1 MADNVEIQG
10 LEFQIVND
18 STQAVAGL
26 QNLIN
31 TLNRLKTATNGGA
44 TGLSKTAQGIRE
56 LSNSLKGLNSGD
68 TSQKIT
74 RLANALTALSQVG
87 NVKISSSIANQLTAI
102 NTALNNLKWTD
113 GDKLVALANGLR
125 PLSELGKANMT
136 TFINQLS
143 KLPKV
148 IEDLEAADIDK
159 FTRQMNDLAAAMK
172 PFADEM
178 QKVSNGFSAFPS
190 KIQKVITSS
199 EKYNSAMSGA
209 TARTNTFG
217 TALKGLK
224 FVSLTVIFRKVSQ
237 FLGSA
242 INRASEYLE
251 DMNLFTVSM
260 GEYAEEAYKYAQ
272 QVSEVMGIDPAEW
285 MRNQGVFNTI
295 ITGFG
300 VASDKAALMSKNL
313 TQLGY
318 DISSFYNISFAESM
332 QKVQSGIAGELEPLR
347 RIGYDLSVARL
358 QQEAYNLGITKSV
371 SAMTQAEKA
380 QLRYYTMMTQV
391 TQVQGDMARTLEQP
405 TNMIRVLKAQLEQA
419 ARAIGDLFIPV
430 LTKILPI
437 AIAVAKALREI
448 IAAVAAL
455 FGVELQ
461 TPDWSN
467 AFEGASAGSGE
478 IADNMDDAAGAAKK
492 LKQYVAGFD
501 ELNIIPSNDSSGN
514 GSDMGLG
521 SDLGIDLPEYDFL
534 KGAVTDQIDE
544 WQKKLQPF
552 VDWIKK
558 HLEDILATV
567 TMIGAGLL
575 AWKLSKN
582 FLGQLNGLLFATGLV
597 LTVDSIRLTLKEG
610 LSWKSVIEGAI
621 GGALMGAGIG
631 FKLGGWKG
639 ALGGIVIGIGVTLLI
654 NGVTSMVSEGVSFEN
669 VLATLT
675 GALTSAGGIMTV
687 INLFN
692 SKVETPAPEL
702 NTASNNLNAISTGT
716 ATVSTKLSS
725 LAKNLG
731 MGILIIGEA
740 AIAAGLFVGAVWGI
754 GLMLGEIVEAWQP
767 VIDNAGTVAIA
778 IGVGAGLI
786 AAVGLVAYG
795 LGTLGGTAALNIGI
809 GTAILLE
816 LGIATGLFLVEIWA
830 VGKGLDEIGKA
841 WQPVLDNGDTISTA
855 IGIGTGLLVGIGVVC
870 AALGVAAVASVGLL
884 PLAIG
889 LGTAMLVELSAATI
903 AFNNSLVDVA
913 NSLVDDLHPALERL
927 NGKLPSLSEDM
938 DDFTRFMTFF
948 AQQVVDYSRSSAI
961 SGFSAT
967 VDAIVK
973 FFTKDPIKTMA
984 DDAKKQYDQ
993 AVDLN
998 AKLRQAN
1005 PELQT
1010 AIILMRSYYNFL
1022 EELERLTGKTN
1033 NISLANGMFVNMKEV
1048 GKNLVLGF
1056 VDGIKSKYSDLSQSI
1071 KSVLD
1076 NALSNRMADSYGTDF
1091 GKRLGSAVASAFK
1104 NSYFPALRG
1113 NVSIG
1118 SSGSVELKL
1127 RAYANGG
1134 FPDEGQL
1141 FIARESGAEMVGS
1154 IRGRTAVANNDQI
1167 VESVSGG
1174 VYRAVR
1180 EAIGGNGGSDK
1191 NITIV
1196 VQMDGKEM
1204 FRQVVKQNNDVVRQT
1219 GTSPLRV

>member
-1 MADNVEIQG
+1 MDNLEIRG
-10 LEFQIVND
+10 LEFQIKENSD
-18 STQAVAGL
+18 SAVASLGRL
-26 QNLIN
+26 EKALSS
-31 TLNRLKTATNGGA
+31 LKTATSGGA
-44 TGLSKTAQGIRE
+44 SGVRTAANQIAALNKALSGSGAVGQKLKSIAAGLKAISDVGTVKIPKSLGTNMQSLGTALSGISDGDIDKLYNVADALRPLSELEGAHMRSYINQLSAFPDVVRE
-56 LSNSLKGLNSGD
+56 LRAADIDEFSN
-68 TSQKIT
+68 QMT
-74 RLANALTALSQVG
+74 RLANAL
-87 NVKISSSIANQLTAI
+87 
-102 NTALNNLKWTD
+102 
-113 GDKLVALANGLR
+113 R
-125 PLSELGKANMT
+125 
-136 TFINQLS
+136 
-143 KLPKV
+143 
-148 IEDLEAADIDK
+148 
-159 FTRQMNDLAAAMK
+159 
-172 PFADEM
+172 PFATEM
-178 QKVSNGFSAFPS
+178 QHVADGFSAMPS
-190 KIQKVITSS
+190 RIQRLITTT
-199 EKYNSAMSGA
+199 EKYNNTVNKGSTQTSRFGISLKSIK
-209 TARTNTFG
+209 TAGVMAGIRMIRQEIS
-217 TALKGLK
+217 K
-224 FVSLTVIFRKVSQ
+224 
-237 FLGSA
+237 A
-242 INRASEYLE
+242 ITESNAYQE
-251 DMNLFTVSM
+251 DLNLFTASM
-260 GEYAEEAYKYAQ
+260 GQYAKEAQEYAENVGEI
-272 QVSEVMGIDPAEW
+272 MGIDPAKW
-285 MRNQGVFNTI
+285 MRNQGVFNTLLS
-295 ITGFG
+295 GFG
-300 VASDKAALMSKNL
+300 SVADRSYLMSKNL

-318 DISSFYNISFAESM
+318 DISSFFNISVEDAM
-332 QKVQSGIAGELEPLR
+332 QKLQSGVSGELEPLR
-347 RIGYDLSVARL
+347 RLGYDLSQAKL
-358 QQEAYNLGITKSV
+358 EQTALTLGIEKSV

-380 QLRYYTMMTQV
+380 ELRYYAIMTQV
-391 TQVQGDMARTLEQP
+391 TTAQGDMARSLDAPANQLR
-405 TNMIRVLKAQLEQA
+405 IFQAQLTQA
-419 ARAIGDLFIPV
+419 SRAIGNIFIPI
-430 LTKILPI
+430 LQKILPI
-437 AIAVAKALREI
+437 AIAVLRVVRELADAIAKLFHFKLTDIDYSGVGNLASGAED
-448 IAAVAAL
+448 AA
-455 FGVELQ
+455 
-461 TPDWSN
+461 
-467 AFEGASAGSGE
+467 AGF
-478 IADNMDDAAGAAKK
+478 DDAASAAKE
-492 LKQYVAGFD
+492 LKKSVMGFD
-501 ELNIIPSNDSSGN
+501 ELNILNGNTASGS
-514 GSDMGLG
+514 GSAGVSGG
-521 SDLGIDLPEYDFL
+521 SGFDFELPEHDFL
-534 KGAVTDQIDE
+534 GDAINKRADTLKDKAKE
-544 WQKKLQPF
+544 
-552 VDWIKK
+552 
-558 HLEDILATV
+558 ILAIV
-567 TMIGAGLL
+567 TEIGAGFL
-575 AWKLSKN
+575 AWKLSKK
-582 FLGQLNGLLFATGLV
+582 FLGQLNGLMFSTGLI
-597 LTVDSIRLTLKEG
+597 LTIDSVRVTLTEG

-631 FKLGGWKG
+631 FKLGGGKG

-669 VLATLT
+669 VLTTLA

-687 INLFN
+687 IKLFN
-692 SKVETPAPEL
+692 STVGTPTPEL

-754 GLMLGEIVEAWQP
+754 GLMLGEISKAWQP

-778 IGVGAGLI
+778 VGIGAALI
-786 AAVGLVAYG
+786 ALVGLAAYG
-795 LGTLGGTAALNIGI
+795 LGTLGGSAALNIAI

-816 LGIATGLFLVEIWA
+816 LGVATGLFLVEIWA

-998 AKLRQAN
+998 VKLRQAN

-1010 AIILMRSYYNFL
+1010 AITLMRSYYNFL

-1056 VDGIKSKYSDLSQSI
+1056 VDGIKSKYSDLSNGI
-1071 KSVLD
+1071 KSVLG

-1091 GKRLGSAVASAFK
+1091 GKRLGSAVASSFK

-1113 NVSIG
+1113 NVSVG

-1127 RAYANGG
+1127 RAYAAGG

-1154 IRGRTAVANNDQI
+1154 IRGRAAVANNDQI
-1167 VESVSGG
+1167 VDGISAG

-1180 EAIGGNGGSDK
+1180 EAMGNGSKGQPM
-1191 NITIV
+1191 TVV
-1196 VQMDGKEM
+1196 VQMNGKEM
-1204 FRQVVKQNNDVVRQT
+1204 FRQVVRENNAVVRAT
-1219 GTSPLRV
+1219 GASPLVT

>member
-44 TGLSKTAQGIRE
+44 MGLSKTAQGIRE

-68 TSQKIT
+68 ASQKIT

-113 GDKLVALANGLR
+113 GDKLTALANGLR
-125 PLSELGKANMT
+125 PLSELGKSNMT
-136 TFINQLS
+136 SFINQLS
-143 KLPKV
+143 KLPNV
-148 IEDLEAADIDK
+148 MENLEAADIEK
-159 FTRQMNDLAAAMK
+159 FTRQMKYLAATMK

-190 KIQKVITSS
+190 KIQKLITST
-199 EKYNSAMSGA
+199 EKYSTSANKASKTTSKFA
-209 TARTNTFG
+209 DNLKLLNTA
-217 TALKGLK
+217 A
-224 FVSLTVIFRKVSQ
+224 LTVGIRRITTGIAK
-237 FLGSA
+237 A
-242 INRASEYLE
+242 ITESNKYQE
-251 DMNLFTVSM
+251 DLNLFTVAL
-260 GEYAEEAYKYAQ
+260 GQYAAEAQNYANE
-272 QVSEVMGIDPAEW
+272 VSDALGIDPAEW
-285 MRNQGVFNTI
+285 LRNQGVFNTLL
-295 ITGFG
+295 TGFG
-300 VASDKAALMSKNL
+300 DTADRAQLMSKNL

-318 DISSFYNISFAESM
+318 DISSFFNISVEDSM
-332 QKVQSGIAGELEPLR
+332 QKLQSGISGELEPLR
-347 RIGYDLSVARL
+347 RLGYDLSQARL
-358 QQEAYNLGITKSV
+358 EQTAFNLGIKESV
-371 SAMTQAEKA
+371 SNMTQAEKA
-380 QLRYYTMMTQV
+380 ELRYYAVMTQV
-391 TQVQGDMARTLEQP
+391 TTAQGDMARTLEAPANQLR
-405 TNMIRVLKAQLEQA
+405 ILKAQLTQTS
-419 ARAIGDLFIPV
+419 RAIGNIFIPA
-430 LTKILPI
+430 LNAILPY
-437 AIAVAKALREI
+437 AIAVLKVIR
-448 IAAVAAL
+448 
-455 FGVELQ
+455 
-461 TPDWSN
+461 
-467 AFEGASAGSGE
+467 E
-478 IADNMDDAAGAAKK
+478 IADSIAAWAGFKLAEVDYSGITEAGIGAGELADNLDNATTAAKK
-492 LKQYVAGFD
+492 LNSYLAGFD
-501 ELNIIPSNDSSGN
+501 ELNVMPSTTSGV
-514 GSDMGLG
+514 SESLG
-521 SDLGIDLPEYDFL
+521 GIGGGFTFDLPEYDFL
-534 KGAVTDQIDE
+534 GDAVKNRADE
-544 WQKKLQPF
+544 LKDKA
-552 VDWIKK
+552 K
-558 HLEDILATV
+558 EILAIV
-567 TMIGAGLL
+567 SEIGAGFL
-575 AWKLSKN
+575 AWKLSKK
-582 FLGQLNGLLFATGLV
+582 FLGQLNGLMFSTGLI
-597 LTVDSIRLTLKEG
+597 LTIDSVRVTLTEG

-669 VLATLT
+669 VLTTLA

-687 INLFN
+687 IKLFN
-692 SKVETPAPEL
+692 SKVGTPTPEL

-731 MGILIIGEA
+731 MGILIIGEV

-754 GLMLGEIVEAWQP
+754 GLMLGEIDKAWQP
-767 VIDNAGTVAIA
+767 VIENAGTVAIA
-778 IGVGAGLI
+778 IGIGAGLI

-795 LGTLGGTAALNIGI
+795 LGTLGGTAALNIAI

-816 LGIATGLFLVEIWA
+816 LGVATGLFLVEIWA

-855 IGIGTGLLVGIGVVC
+855 IEIGTGLLVGIGVVC

-889 LGTAMLVELSAATI
+889 LGTAMLVKLSAATV

-1010 AIILMRSYYNFL
+1010 AITLMRSYYNFL

-1056 VDGIKSKYSDLSQSI
+1056 VDGIKSKYSDLSNSI
-1071 KSVLD
+1071 KSILG

-1091 GKRLGSAVASAFK
+1091 GKRLGSAVASSFK

-1113 NVSIG
+1113 NVSVG

-1127 RAYANGG
+1127 RAYAAGG

-1154 IRGRTAVANNDQI
+1154 IRGRAAVANNDQI
-1167 VESVSGG
+1167 VESVSSG

-1180 EAIGGNGGSDK
+1180 EAIGGNGGSNK

-1204 FRQVVKQNNDVVRQT
+1204 FRQIVKQNNDVVRQT
-1219 GTSPLRV
+1219 GASPLKV